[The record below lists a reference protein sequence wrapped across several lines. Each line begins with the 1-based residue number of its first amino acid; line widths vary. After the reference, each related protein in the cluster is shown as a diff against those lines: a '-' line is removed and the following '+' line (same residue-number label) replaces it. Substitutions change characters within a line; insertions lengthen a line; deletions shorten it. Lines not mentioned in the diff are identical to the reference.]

1 MSVPV
6 QAESRDAA
14 PHTQPTDGPAAT
26 WFIGALCAVF
36 LLQGFAL
43 IPYVGV
49 QNDEVL
55 FASGIYQPV
64 ASEWTVAVRG
74 HALPTME
81 MSYIGS
87 LKTWLYAGIFK
98 LWPPSPYSIRVPMLL
113 LGAITIWLLFLLMR
127 ETVGMRAAVTACT
140 LLAFD
145 TTYLMTCCFDWG
157 PVAIQ
162 HALLVGAILS
172 LWRAHV
178 SGGLLPLAAGFFL
191 LGLGVWDKALFA
203 WMVAGLGA
211 AALAVFPGE
220 ILAKITP
227 VRVAAAL
234 LAFAL
239 GAAPLIQYNA
249 KNGLKTFRSNAHYSA
264 EDLGSKVTILRV
276 SLEGSS
282 LLGYMARN
290 EPVVVAAKP
299 EGPLEE
305 TSVAASEALGAPRTG
320 LLMIAAV
327 AALALAPWLWTTPA
341 RRPMLFALIF
351 MAVTWAQMAFVKDTG
366 SSAHHAVLMWPFPE
380 FFIGVVFAGASKYAG
395 RAGLIALAAAAA
407 VVSASSLA
415 VTNQHLTQL
424 IEDGP
429 TTIWTDASAPLL
441 TYLKEHP
448 AKAVYVRDWGI
459 LDTLR
464 ALSRGGLPLRFG
476 SDDVAQPEIDD
487 GARARIAR
495 MLAEKDAI
503 FVGHTDDNQIFPERN
518 ERMQEAADAAG
529 YRKRV
534 MKMIEDRN
542 GRPIFEI
549 YRWVR
554 KPAGGE

>member
-1 MSVPV
+1 MNVPV
-6 QAESRDAA
+6 QAESRAAA
-14 PHTQPTDGPAAT
+14 PHTLPTAGSAAA
-26 WFIGALCAVF
+26 WFVGTLCAVF

-64 ASEWTVAVRG
+64 ASEWAVGVRG

-81 MSYIGS
+81 MSYVGS
-87 LKTWLYAGIFK
+87 LKTWMYAGIFK
-98 LWPPSPYSIRVPMLL
+98 LWPPSPYSIRIPMLL
-113 LGAITIWLLFLLMR
+113 LGAVTIWLLFLLMR
-127 ETVGMRAAVTACT
+127 EAVGMRAAVAACT

-191 LGLGVWDKALFA
+191 LGLGVWDKAVFA
-203 WMVAGLGA
+203 WMVAGLGV
-211 AALAVFPGE
+211 AALAVFPRE
-220 ILAKITP
+220 ILAKVTP
-227 VRVAAAL
+227 ARLAAAA

-239 GAAPLIQYNA
+239 GAAPLIHYNV
-249 KNGLKTFRSNAHYSA
+249 KNGLKTFRANAHYSA
-264 EDLGSKVTILRV
+264 EDLGAKVTILRA
-276 SLEGSS
+276 SLDGSS
-282 LLGYMARN
+282 LLGYMVRN
-290 EPVVVAAKP
+290 EPAVAAAKP
-299 EGPLEE
+299 RGPLEE
-305 TSVAASEALGAPRTG
+305 ASVAASEALGAPRSG
-320 LLMIAAV
+320 FLLTAAL
-327 AALALAPWLWTTPA
+327 AALALVPWLWATPA

-351 MAVTWAQMAFVKDTG
+351 MAVTWAQMAFVKDAG
-366 SSAHHAVLMWPFPE
+366 GSAHHTALMWPFPE
-380 FFIGVVFAGASKYAG
+380 FLIGTVFAGASKYAG
-395 RAGLIALAAAAA
+395 RAGLIALMAVLA

-415 VTNQHLTQL
+415 VTNQHLAQL

-429 TTIWTDASAPLL
+429 ATIWTDASAALSR
-441 TYLKEHP
+441 YLQEHP
-448 AKAVYVRDWGI
+448 AKTVYVMDWGI

-464 ALSRGGLPLRFG
+464 ALSRGSLPLRFG

-487 GARARIAR
+487 AARARIAR
-495 MLAEKDAI
+495 MLAEKGAI

-518 ERMQEAADAAG
+518 ERMQAAAGAAG

-534 MKMIEDRN
+534 VKMIEDRN

-554 KPAGGE
+554 KPAGEE